1 MQILAETM
9 KLTGHMVRHH
19 ELGKWAL
26 NMAQRDLQNIGNR
39 EFKIKQK
46 FTYMATLGFFSFFLR
61 KAVMES
67 FILTYRRQNGMA
79 FV

>member
-1 MQILAETM
+1 M

-26 NMAQRDLQNIGNR
+26 NMAQGDLQNIGNR

-46 FTYMATLGFFSFFLR
+46 FTYMATLDIF
-61 KAVMES
+61 
-67 FILTYRRQNGMA
+67 FILS
-79 FV
+79 